1 MKGSICVYEYIYKKM
16 VRLIRYVGLLEYLGT
31 NIKKTC
37 VIKIKDHLMFKW
49 YAWTQIGD
57 NNLVLKTA
65 TIKL

>member
-1 MKGSICVYEYIYKKM
+1 MSMTISIKNGKANTVCRVTRIF
-16 VRLIRYVGLLEYLGT
+16 RDQH
-31 NIKKTC
+31 KKTC

-65 TIKL
+65 TIK